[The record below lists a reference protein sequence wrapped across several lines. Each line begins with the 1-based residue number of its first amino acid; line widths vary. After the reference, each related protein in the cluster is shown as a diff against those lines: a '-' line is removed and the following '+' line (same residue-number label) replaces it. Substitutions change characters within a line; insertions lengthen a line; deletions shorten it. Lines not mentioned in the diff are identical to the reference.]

1 MRLLL
6 CAHRLW
12 LHSNKWAHKMYVHMC
27 GYVCGC
33 GSVRVNCGTWN
44 SGMTHHTQ
52 TSQSTRCA
60 PDPELSHWNAKSGVY
75 LVPPAPPSGVG
86 TTNCHKQWG
95 NMHIVGWGLLQH
107 GLNVNHISQVS
118 ERHASQPPSE
128 TPSQPVQRA
137 AVSAWPLPLTTRVE
151 KKTKQ
156 NRTSDPVYC
165 PALKYG
171 DLSPV
176 HL

>member
-1 MRLLL
+1 
-6 CAHRLW
+6 
-12 LHSNKWAHKMYVHMC
+12 
-27 GYVCGC
+27 
-33 GSVRVNCGTWN
+33 
-44 SGMTHHTQ
+44 
-52 TSQSTRCA
+52 
-60 PDPELSHWNAKSGVY
+60 
-75 LVPPAPPSGVG
+75 
-86 TTNCHKQWG
+86 
-95 NMHIVGWGLLQH
+95 MHIVGWGLLQH